1 MRLRYNWSI
10 FVSILPIFKFI
21 FVKKKQLVSRQ
32 TKVGFDRQLI
42 NNVYLLSL
50 HLQVLI
56 LTQMI
61 ASDLPFD
68 TEKLFLC

>member
-1 MRLRYNWSI
+1 MNKVFLYQYCLSSNS
-10 FVSILPIFKFI
+10 F
-21 FVKKKQLVSRQ
+21 FVKKLQLVSRQ
-32 TKVGFDRQLI
+32 TKVGFDRRLI